1 MVRNVAET
9 AVVYS
14 DEYLRHD
21 TGRGHPERAERLRAI
36 MQGLRENMF
45 FEREFCSLVK
55 PDMAAMEDLELVHEL
70 DYIRLVERY
79 CRSGGGVLDLGDTVV
94 SKESFE
100 VARYAVGGC
109 LKAVKLVCE
118 GKFRNAFAFVRPPG
132 HHAGAF
138 YARGFCI
145 FNNVA
150 IAATHLVRN
159 QGLRR
164 VLIIDIDA
172 HHGNGTQDIFY
183 DSAEVLYAGLH
194 QDPTGFP
201 GTGFIDEVGEGEG
214 EGYTVNIPFPF
225 RVNDTL
231 YLEAFDQIIS
241 PIAEQYKPEFVLV
254 SAGFDMHYTDPVAS
268 LSLST
273 LGYETIFSKILNI
286 ASRSCNGKVVAVLE
300 GGYSL
305 SFLGKMA
312 SAAIA
317 KMCNAP
323 YSVEDEVQ
331 KVSERTLKKTKAVV
345 SRVKR
350 VQSRF
355 WNLK

>member
-1 MVRNVAET
+1 MAET
-9 AVVYS
+9 AVIYS
-14 DEYLRHD
+14 DRYLEHNP
-21 TGRGHPERAERLRAI
+21 GMGHPECAGRLRAI
-36 MQGLRENMF
+36 MQGLRENGF
-45 FEREFCSLVK
+45 FERGFCGLVE
-55 PDMAAMEDLELVHEL
+55 PDTASMEDLRLVHEL

-118 GKFRNAFAFVRPPG
+118 GRFHNAFAFVRPPG

-150 IAATHLVRN
+150 IAAARLIRN
-159 QGLRR
+159 HGLKR

-183 DSAEVLYAGLH
+183 DSAEALYAGLH

-201 GTGFIDEVGEGEG
+201 GTGFVDEVGEGEG

-225 RVNDTL
+225 RVNDAL
-231 YLEAFDQIIS
+231 YLEAFDQVIL
-241 PIAEQYKPEFVLV
+241 PIAEQYKPEFILV

-273 LGYETIFSKILNI
+273 LGYETLFSKILNI
-286 ASRSCNGKVVAVLE
+286 ASRNCNGKMVAVLE

-305 SFLGKMA
+305 GFLGKMA
-312 SAAIA
+312 STAIA
-317 KMCNAP
+317 KMCDVP
-323 YSVEDEVQ
+323 YTVEDKLQ
-331 KVSERTLKKTKAVV
+331 KVSERTEKKTKEVI